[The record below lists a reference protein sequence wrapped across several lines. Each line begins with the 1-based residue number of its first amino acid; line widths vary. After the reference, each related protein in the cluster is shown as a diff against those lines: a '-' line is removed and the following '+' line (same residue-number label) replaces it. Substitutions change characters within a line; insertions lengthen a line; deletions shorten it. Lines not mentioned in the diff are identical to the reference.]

1 MMHNGWGFQVR
12 IQEFL
17 KGGGGRLYTTVVT
30 FNANGVDGEWWPRAS
45 GASS

>member
-1 MMHNGWGFQVR
+1 MRNGWGFQVR

-17 KGGGGRLYTTVVT
+17 KGGWGGGLYTTVVT
-30 FNANGVDGEWWPRAS
+30 FKANGVDGEWWPRAS